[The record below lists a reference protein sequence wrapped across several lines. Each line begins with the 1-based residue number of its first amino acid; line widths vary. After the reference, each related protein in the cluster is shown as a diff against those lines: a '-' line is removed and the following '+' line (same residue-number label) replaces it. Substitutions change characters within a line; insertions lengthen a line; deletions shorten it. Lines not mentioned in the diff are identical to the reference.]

1 MIQDAI
7 RQMVKSMVKPDVE
20 LAKVLEFDS
29 SNWTITIELNSGG
42 QNDQVT
48 IKSVLNDIQTGILVE
63 PEIGS
68 MVLVGIV
75 NGRKENMSVL
85 CYSEIKSIRI
95 IPSET
100 IQLKGDSFGGLVKLQ
115 QLETNLNKL
124 KTAIETIVNA
134 TASGMS
140 AIGAGSAANGAT
152 GATTFNN
159 STQGIDLSF
168 ENMENENVK
177 HG

>member
-7 RQMVKSMVKPDVE
+7 RQMVKSMVKPDIE

-29 SNWTITIELNSGG
+29 SNWSITIELNSGG
-42 QNDQVT
+42 TNDQVT

-152 GATTFNN
+152 GATTFNS